1 MNQTNILNDTIAAI
15 ATPFGTGGISVIRV
29 SGSNAIKEINKI
41 FKGKDLTKA
50 KSHTINYGH
59 IINSENEIIDEV
71 MVSVFV
77 APRSFT
83 AENVIEIST
92 HGGILVTEKVLE
104 EILSL
109 DIRLANPGEFSE
121 RAYLNGRIDLV
132 QAESIMD
139 IITAK
144 NESALKIA
152 NLGLGKETSK
162 LIHNLRNKLLEIIA
176 NIEVNIDYPEYDLV
190 ERITNEVIKPKTE
203 ELIKEMEYLLLK
215 SRNTRIIREGVKTAI
230 VGRPNVGKSSLLN
243 TLLDE
248 DKAIVTNIAGTTRD
262 TLDATLNIG
271 NITLNLIDTAGIRD
285 TSDVVEQ
292 IGVKRSKKAINEA
305 ELILLV
311 LDVSESLTKEDELL
325 LELTKDKNRI
335 IILNKVDLDQKIKYE
350 DAVLISTL
358 TKEGIKE
365 LEDKIIDVLKLSNL
379 KDSDFNYLS
388 NIRHIQKVKEAK
400 ESLKEVLEGINNLMP
415 IDILAIDLTNSW
427 NILGEIIGSSYEGEL
442 IDELFSKFCLGK

>member
-83 AENVIEIST
+83 AENVVEIST

>member
-285 TSDVVEQ
+285 TRDVVEQ

-311 LDVSESLTKEDELL
+311 LYVSESLTKEDELL